1 MQGPE
6 TGAGGGDVVRLHKP
20 RHAAPAFQSDA
31 VGDAPPAALHAAFAV
46 MRTAARRRPVPDIE
60 TRRGWLRTLER
71 LLLKHEH
78 EIAGAIA
85 ADFGG
90 RSRHETAL
98 TEIFATLSAI
108 RHNHR
113 HVKRWATR
121 DRAATALHLLPG
133 RTRMI
138 RRPLGVVGVIAP
150 WNYPVHLALVP
161 AAGALAAGNRVL
173 LKPSE
178 LTAKTGGLLKR
189 LVADHFDADVFRVV
203 TGGVET
209 GQAFS
214 RLAFDHLFFT
224 GSTDVGRRVAAAAAE
239 NLTPVTLELGGK
251 SPAVVFD
258 DADLSLTARRL
269 AFGKFLNAG
278 QTCVAPDY
286 VLAGPETA
294 ARLAP
299 LLVKTIRERFAG
311 DQGAEDY
318 SSIISQRHV
327 DRLQA
332 LVDDA
337 VARGARSHQP
347 IDFSQAQGRRFA
359 PTLLTGVTPEM
370 GVMQEEIFGPVL
382 PIVELER
389 AQCFAEFITERP
401 HPLALY
407 AFGRDRAAIDRLVA
421 ATQSGGV
428 TVNDT
433 IWHMAQDDVA
443 FGGVGDSG
451 MGAYH
456 GERGFLTF
464 SHQRAVFEQARL
476 AGTDLL
482 HPPYGRTFS
491 RIVSVLK
498 RFA

>member
-1 MQGPE
+1 MVSLNKEEHGGAANDRAASEEPPAGTCAE
-6 TGAGGGDVVRLHKP
+6 T
-20 RHAAPAFQSDA
+20 
-31 VGDAPPAALHAAFAV
+31 PPAALNAAFGAMRAAV
-46 MRTAARRRPVPDIE
+46 RARPIPDIE
-60 TRRGWLRTLER
+60 TRRTWLRALER
-71 LLLKHEH
+71 ILLLHED
-78 EIAGAIA
+78 EIAQSIA

-98 TEIFATLSAI
+98 AEIFATVSAV

-113 HVKRWATR
+113 HAKRWATK
-121 DRAATALHLLPG
+121 DRAITALHLLPG
-133 RTRMI
+133 RTRII
-138 RRPLGVVGVIAP
+138 RRPLGVVGVVSP

-178 LTAKTGGLLKR
+178 LTPRTAALLRR
-189 LVADHFDADVFRVV
+189 LVADHFDPDVFRVV
-203 TGGVET
+203 TGGAET
-209 GQAFS
+209 GRAFS
-214 RLAFDHLFFT
+214 RLPFDHLFFT
-224 GSTDVGRRVAAAAAE
+224 GSTEVGRRVAAAAAE
-239 NLTPVTLELGGK
+239 TRTPVTLELGGK
-251 SPAVVFD
+251 SPAVVLG

-286 VLAGPETA
+286 VLAAPETA
-294 ARLAP
+294 SRLAP
-299 LLVKTIRERFAG
+299 LILRTVEERFGG
-311 DQGAEDY
+311 DHGADDY
-318 SSIISQRHV
+318 SCIISQRHF
-327 DRLQA
+327 DRLRA
-332 LVDDA
+332 LVEDA
-337 VARGARSHQP
+337 VARGAQRHQP
-347 IDFSQAQGRRFA
+347 VGFSGAQGRRFP

-370 GVMQEEIFGPVL
+370 RVMQEEIFGPVL
-382 PIVELER
+382 PIVALGEEDRFAAFIGER
-389 AQCFAEFITERP
+389 A

-407 AFGRDRAAIDRLVA
+407 VFGKDKRAVDRLIA
-421 ATQSGGV
+421 GTQSGGV

-433 IWHMAQDDVA
+433 LWHMAQDDVP
-443 FGGVGDSG
+443 FGGVGESG

-464 SHQRAVFEQARL
+464 SHQRAVFEQSRM